1 MDPVLCTRGALA
13 AAVAMAFAG
22 AAFAGGPGINLPA
35 PALQEGFSIHGLID
49 TGFQIHH
56 ANGTTSA
63 RMMPNGDETSAFHL
77 RARENLHGGNYVR
90 LKLSA
95 PFKPDSG
102 EFNNKNTS
110 GDPILFNEAFVAV
123 GGEWGE
129 LAAGRLANIFSGNG
143 DFGLC
148 PHINP
153 SPMGTNFPNAGLT
166 PIFSSGYYYNNS
178 VIYNSPRVNGFH
190 VAAMYSNGRDD
201 DSVSRGKSDQFSALA
216 LTYIGESFKFAVIPT
231 YIDSDSLKTA
241 TVTPNDEYGI
251 ALLGS
256 YWPEPT
262 MGLHFGYQFVRDGRA
277 LGGSYFNYF
286 TPAAAGGPG
295 IAKSERGVDT
305 HTLSLGFSKRFGAQK
320 ISIVLMGNKV
330 EYKGDSA
337 VDGDREGWRVIPA
350 TIYRYYL
357 SKRTHFWASAS
368 TSQSGGLYKKAR
380 EFEKDPTKA
389 WDVGAGLVHHF

>member
-201 DSVSRGKSDQFSALA
+201 SVSRGKSDQFSALA

-241 TVTPNDEYGI
+241 T
-251 ALLGS
+251 
-256 YWPEPT
+256 
-262 MGLHFGYQFVRDGRA
+262 
-277 LGGSYFNYF
+277 
-286 TPAAAGGPG
+286 
-295 IAKSERGVDT
+295 
-305 HTLSLGFSKRFGAQK
+305 
-320 ISIVLMGNKV
+320 
-330 EYKGDSA
+330 
-337 VDGDREGWRVIPA
+337 
-350 TIYRYYL
+350 
-357 SKRTHFWASAS
+357 
-368 TSQSGGLYKKAR
+368 
-380 EFEKDPTKA
+380 TK
-389 WDVGAGLVHHF
+389 VGASFPRRSTATT

>member
-22 AAFAGGPGINLPA
+22 AAFADGPGINLPA

-190 VAAMYSNGRDD
+190 VILKGFLMMISGLAGDQWNEGDVSCSVVRRVVMPDSFYAADGLFETFLTVLNQMGVYEAVVAAELRRYLPFLMTTTILMEA
-201 DSVSRGKSDQFSALA
+201 VKRG
-216 LTYIGESFKFAVIPT
+216 
-231 YIDSDSLKTA
+231 
-241 TVTPNDEYGI
+241 
-251 ALLGS
+251 
-256 YWPEPT
+256 
-262 MGLHFGYQFVRDGRA
+262 
-277 LGGSYFNYF
+277 
-286 TPAAAGGPG
+286 
-295 IAKSERGVDT
+295 
-305 HTLSLGFSKRFGAQK
+305 
-320 ISIVLMGNKV
+320 
-330 EYKGDSA
+330 
-337 VDGDREGWRVIPA
+337 GDRQELHERIRQHSMAATARMKEGERCDLLDRLAADPA
-350 TIYRYYL
+350 FGMTRAELDAVMDPALYTGRCAQQVERFL
-357 SKRTHFWASAS
+357 SECAPLLADAQSA
-368 TSQSGGLYKKAR
+368 
-380 EFEKDPTKA
+380 D
-389 WDVGAGLVHHF
+389 GAISL

>member
-1 MDPVLCTRGALA
+1 MDPVLCTRGAL

-35 PALQEGFSIHGLID
+35 PALQEGFSIHGLIG

-241 TVTPNDEYGI
+241 TVTPNDEYSI

-262 MGLHFGYQFVRDGRA
+262 MGLHFGYQFVR
-277 LGGSYFNYF
+277 S
-286 TPAAAGGPG
+286 
-295 IAKSERGVDT
+295 
-305 HTLSLGFSKRFGAQK
+305 
-320 ISIVLMGNKV
+320 
-330 EYKGDSA
+330 
-337 VDGDREGWRVIPA
+337 
-350 TIYRYYL
+350 
-357 SKRTHFWASAS
+357 
-368 TSQSGGLYKKAR
+368 
-380 EFEKDPTKA
+380 
-389 WDVGAGLVHHF
+389 

>member
-1 MDPVLCTRGALA
+1 MDPVLCTRGAL

-256 YWPEPT
+256 Y
-262 MGLHFGYQFVRDGRA
+262 
-277 LGGSYFNYF
+277 
-286 TPAAAGGPG
+286 
-295 IAKSERGVDT
+295 
-305 HTLSLGFSKRFGAQK
+305 
-320 ISIVLMGNKV
+320 
-330 EYKGDSA
+330 
-337 VDGDREGWRVIPA
+337 
-350 TIYRYYL
+350 
-357 SKRTHFWASAS
+357 
-368 TSQSGGLYKKAR
+368 
-380 EFEKDPTKA
+380 
-389 WDVGAGLVHHF
+389 

>member
-262 MGLHFGYQFVRDGRA
+262 MGLHFGYQLAARSAAATSTTSRRPP
-277 LGGSYFNYF
+277 
-286 TPAAAGGPG
+286 PAARASPSPN
-295 IAKSERGVDT
+295 AASTRT
-305 HTLSLGFSKRFGAQK
+305 RSR
-320 ISIVLMGNKV
+320 
-330 EYKGDSA
+330 SA
-337 VDGDREGWRVIPA
+337 SP
-350 TIYRYYL
+350 
-357 SKRTHFWASAS
+357 SASAPRRSRSSSWATRSNTRATAPS
-368 TSQSGGLYKKAR
+368 TAT
-380 EFEKDPTKA
+380 TK
-389 WDVGAGLVHHF
+389 VGASFPRRSTATT

>member
-1 MDPVLCTRGALA
+1 MDPVLCTRGAL

-129 LAAGRLANIFSGNG
+129 LAA
-143 DFGLC
+143 
-148 PHINP
+148 
-153 SPMGTNFPNAGLT
+153 
-166 PIFSSGYYYNNS
+166 
-178 VIYNSPRVNGFH
+178 
-190 VAAMYSNGRDD
+190 
-201 DSVSRGKSDQFSALA
+201 
-216 LTYIGESFKFAVIPT
+216 
-231 YIDSDSLKTA
+231 
-241 TVTPNDEYGI
+241 
-251 ALLGS
+251 
-256 YWPEPT
+256 
-262 MGLHFGYQFVRDGRA
+262 
-277 LGGSYFNYF
+277 
-286 TPAAAGGPG
+286 
-295 IAKSERGVDT
+295 
-305 HTLSLGFSKRFGAQK
+305 
-320 ISIVLMGNKV
+320 
-330 EYKGDSA
+330 
-337 VDGDREGWRVIPA
+337 
-350 TIYRYYL
+350 
-357 SKRTHFWASAS
+357 
-368 TSQSGGLYKKAR
+368 
-380 EFEKDPTKA
+380 
-389 WDVGAGLVHHF
+389 